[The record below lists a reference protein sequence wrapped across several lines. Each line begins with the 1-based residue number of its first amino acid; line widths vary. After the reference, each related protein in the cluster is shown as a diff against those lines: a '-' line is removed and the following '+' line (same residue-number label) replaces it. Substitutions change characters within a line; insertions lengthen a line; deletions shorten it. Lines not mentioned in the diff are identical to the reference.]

1 MVHAFKIDRQMKRI
15 NLKKFLTEPLLQFLV
30 MGCML
35 YIFVSFIQHQKEKLS
50 REIVVDGERVALLVS
65 NYKTQTGELPSRDQ
79 LNAMIDNYIKEEIF
93 FREAKKMGLDK
104 DDEIIRRRLSQKF
117 DFVRSDLKQISAPS
131 DQQLR
136 QFYNTHRALFETE
149 GSVNFSHIF
158 FSTDRSSD
166 SAAKLRALT
175 VLRQLDGTS
184 VQRAPEKGDRF
195 PLQYDYADQAA
206 LDIRET
212 FGDKPIVDSLF
223 KSSVGHWSGPVQS
236 GYGWHLVYI
245 SRRSANSQM
254 LYQPNKDFIKQ
265 KYMDVTREKENENT
279 FDLLAKTYIIKRTY
293 LSRQ

>member
-1 MVHAFKIDRQMKRI
+1 MKRI

-30 MGCML
+30 MGGML

-50 REIVVDGERVALLVS
+50 KEIVVDGERVALLVR

-117 DFVRSDLKQISAPS
+117 DFVRSDLKQIDPPGE
-131 DQQLR
+131 QQLR
-136 QFYNTHRALFETE
+136 EFYKRHTSLFETE

-158 FSTDRSSD
+158 FSSDRSTDRV
-166 SAAKLRALT
+166 AKSRALT
-175 VLRQLDGTS
+175 VLRQLNGTS
-184 VQRAPEKGDRF
+184 VQRAPEEGDRF
-195 PLQYDYADQAA
+195 PLQYDYTDQTA
-206 LDIRET
+206 LDIREM

-223 KSSVGHWSGPVQS
+223 KSSVGQWSGPVQS
-236 GYGWHLVYI
+236 GYGWHLLYI
-245 SRRSANSQM
+245 SKRNANSVM
-254 LYQPNKDFIKQ
+254 SYETNKELIQ
-265 KYMDVTREKENENT
+265 EKYMEIAREKENDKT
-279 FDLLAKTYIIKRTY
+279 FDLLAKSYIIKRTY